1 MFYGCDDTHLYI
13 RLDGAGHARVSVE
26 FDGGP
31 VGIEVAA
38 DRIIE
43 IRARRAGP
51 RFRVGIS
58 QNGLPAVTAPAHGW
72 IEIGE

>member
-1 MFYGCDDTHLYI
+1 LFYGCDDTHVYI
-13 RLDGAGHARVSVE
+13 RLDGAGDARVTVE
-26 FDGGP
+26 FDSGP
-31 VGIEVAA
+31 VGIDVAA

-58 QNGLPAVTAPAHGW
+58 QNGLPSVTVPANGW
-72 IEIGE
+72 IEIM